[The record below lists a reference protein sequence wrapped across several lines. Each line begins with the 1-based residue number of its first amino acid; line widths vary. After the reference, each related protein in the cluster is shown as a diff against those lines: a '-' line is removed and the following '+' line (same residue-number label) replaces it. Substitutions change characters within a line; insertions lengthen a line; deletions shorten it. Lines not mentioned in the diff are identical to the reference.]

1 MPTLR
6 NPLESGDLI
15 LIEPRNE
22 YGYYFIDPRF
32 APRVLV
38 DKTVNIATRFT
49 TPIPALTS
57 AGATSGNGIDHE
69 CTEVDVGDL
78 ELAFYKM
85 IVIDPD
91 IQVQVWQPA
100 ASMIFNDKAGGR
112 RLAQNNTLYHAERGD
127 WAAVPEIWVFQDD
140 TPVKLTATSTNMNSD
155 TYWARVRF
163 LGYKFKLFQPRIA
176 KNVDYAQ
183 TVQTINV
190 GARQS

>member
-1 MPTLR
+1 MPVFR

-32 APRVLV
+32 SPRILV
-38 DKTVNIATRFT
+38 DKTINIATRFT

-57 AGATSGNGIDHE
+57 AGAVTGNGIDHV

-78 ELAFYKM
+78 EIAFYKM
-85 IVIDPD
+85 IVVDPD
-91 IQVQVWQPA
+91 IQVQVYQPS
-100 ASMIFNDKAGGR
+100 ASQIFNDKAGGR
-112 RLAQNNTLYHAERGD
+112 RLAQNNTLYHAVKGD
-127 WAAVPEIWVFQDD
+127 WGAVPEIWVFQDD
-140 TPVKLTATSTNMNSD
+140 TPITVVATSTNMD
-155 TYWARVRF
+155 ATTYWARIRF
-163 LGYKFKLFQPRIA
+163 LGFKFKLFQPRIA

-183 TVQTINV
+183 TIITINV